1 MSSTKVTSPA
11 STCCFNSITRGC
23 HRPHLPQFGPYNLK
37 TIERLKTINQ
47 SHHVFLK
54 FSAKY
59 GISRSTTSV
68 SSNIRPKASS
78 SSSDSSSSPWKK
90 WLLGVLFT
98 VILPAVGHKGG
109 LLLGLKGKIDQAIE
123 TVEHVTEV
131 VEEIAEEA
139 EKIVEEV
146 EEKLP
151 GDSKLKEALE
161 SFDDLAKTAVKEAK
175 KAEDLVHKV
184 KAVEEEIEDA
194 LLKAGKDQ
202 AKK

>member
-1 MSSTKVTSPA
+1 MSSTKITS
-11 STCCFNSITRGC
+11 CYFNSIGRVC
-23 HRPHLPQFGPYNLK
+23 HRHHLPHFGPYNLK
-37 TIERLKTINQ
+37 EIQHLKKSDQ

-54 FSAKY
+54 FSTKY
-59 GISRSTTSV
+59 GISRTTSL
-68 SSNIRPKASS
+68 SGNIQPKASSS

-98 VILPAVGHKGG
+98 VILPAAGHKGG

-139 EKIVEEV
+139 DKIVEEV

-161 SFDDLAKTAVKEAK
+161 SFDNLAKMAVKEAK
-175 KAEDLVHKV
+175 KAEDIVHKV
-184 KAVEEEIEDA
+184 KDVEQEIEEA
-194 LLKAGKDQ
+194 LLKAGNDQ